1 MSVAVAITHAPS
13 MPCAQRVPPE
23 KSLSLLQRAVC
34 LLSETRIVGILSQGM
49 QTACVWGSSL
59 INLTRQCYSQGQE
72 KSQQLHQSYGNSG
85 KALRCHSCALLPL
98 ATANPTPF
106 PITPLVRY
114 HFTSEMKVL
123 FRAETAFR
131 FISQANDSNNVFV
144 YTSATH
150 YWRLDRYQK

>member
-1 MSVAVAITHAPS
+1 MGSLADTSPWCQLPCCNARPIHALCPKS
-13 MPCAQRVPPE
+13 APPD

-34 LLSETRIVGILSQGM
+34 LLSETRTVGILSQGM

-72 KSQQLHQSYGNSG
+72 KCQQLHQSYGNSG

-123 FRAETAFR
+123 FRAETAFHFPSKR
-131 FISQANDSNNVFV
+131 
-144 YTSATH
+144 
-150 YWRLDRYQK
+150 

>member
-1 MSVAVAITHAPS
+1 

-34 LLSETRIVGILSQGM
+34 ILSETRTVGILSQRECRRHVSGL
-49 QTACVWGSSL
+49 SL
-59 INLTRQCYSQGQE
+59 IKLTRQCYSQGQE
-72 KSQQLHQSYGNSG
+72 KSQQLHQSYGKSG

-98 ATANPTPF
+98 ATANPAPF

-123 FRAETAFR
+123 FRAETAFHFPSKR
-131 FISQANDSNNVFV
+131 
-144 YTSATH
+144 
-150 YWRLDRYQK
+150 